1 MEHLPVGV
9 RVYRSRWCLV
19 FSTLAAIFYLTPTS
33 NNLEVFIV
41 VSLSLFCFYE
51 IYAWIKG
58 RTILVISYD
67 GIYHYKHGFIS
78 WSLIESLKY
87 RSALKRS
94 HGVFTSGIEVTLT
107 EKKVSYCYWLP
118 NHQKLKQTQSIY
130 LRLVGVDCNLKS
142 VVEYSDKLLK
152 RHRRYREQ
160 SS

>member
-1 MEHLPVGV
+1 MENLPVGV

-19 FSTLAAIFYLTPTS
+19 FSILAAILYLTPTRNS
-33 NNLEVFIV
+33 LEVFFVIT
-41 VSLSLFCFYE
+41 LSSFCLYE
-51 IYAWIKG
+51 IYVWTIG

-78 WSLIESLKY
+78 WGLIESLKY
-87 RSALKRS
+87 RSAFKRH

-118 NHQKLKQTQSIY
+118 NHQKLIQTQSIY